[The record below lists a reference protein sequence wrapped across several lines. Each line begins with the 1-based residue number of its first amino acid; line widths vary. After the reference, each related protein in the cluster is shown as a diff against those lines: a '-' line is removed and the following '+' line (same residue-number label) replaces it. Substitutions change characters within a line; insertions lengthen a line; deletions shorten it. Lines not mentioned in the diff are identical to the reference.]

1 MKMKTTL
8 LTVALSALAFSSSV
22 FADEAKKPLSFSEVQ
37 TIRIMAGG
45 VVGNAL
51 AKTMERPHLGL
62 LANRSLICNDLAGG
76 IGGTLTVNKADSLLT
91 FESVKDKAEIAPAV
105 AHLLPSDGIYLAFG
119 GEWKKEENMA
129 LLEAA
134 LDQLA
139 EHGYKGSVIFHVT
152 TWAQKQPQEIAAR
165 NPRVAKYFET
175 ANLRAVT
182 LDLNKKEAMIN
193 KVTFDGKDYKLN
205 VAATAPLRDD
215 LVALFK
221 RQ

>member
-1 MKMKTTL
+1 MKKAL
-8 LTVALSALAFSSSV
+8 LTVALSALAFSSAA
-22 FADEAKKPLSFSEVQ
+22 FAQEAKKPLTFSEIQ

-51 AKTMERPHLGL
+51 AKTMERPHLGI
-62 LANRSLICNDLAGG
+62 LANRSVICNDLAGG
-76 IGGTLTVNKADSLLT
+76 IGGTLTVNKADSELT
-91 FESVKDKAEIAPAV
+91 FESVKDKAEIAPAI
-105 AHLLPSDGIYLAFG
+105 ARLLPSDGLYMAFG

-134 LDQLA
+134 LEQLA
-139 EHGYKGSVIFHVT
+139 EHNYKGSVIFHVT

-165 NPRVAKYFET
+165 NPKIAKYFET
-175 ANLRAVT
+175 ATLRAVT
-182 LDLNKKEAMIN
+182 LDLNKKEAIIN
-193 KVTFDGKDYKLN
+193 KVTFDGKAYKLN

-215 LVALFK
+215 LVELFK

>member
-1 MKMKTTL
+1 MKKSL
-8 LTVALSALAFSSSV
+8 LVVALSALAFSSSA
-22 FADEAKKPLSFSEVQ
+22 FAQEAKKPLTFSEIQ

-51 AKTMERPHLGL
+51 AKTMERPSMGI
-62 LANRSLICNDLAGG
+62 LANRSVICNDLAGG
-76 IGGTLTVNKADSLLT
+76 IGGTLTVNKPDSKFT

-105 AHLLPSDGIYLAFG
+105 AHLLPADGIYLAFG

-134 LDQLA
+134 LEQLA
-139 EHGYKGSVIFHVT
+139 EHNYKGSVIFHVT

-165 NPRVAKYFET
+165 NAKVAKYFET

-182 LDLNKKEAMIN
+182 LDLGKKEAMIN
-193 KVTFDGKDYKLN
+193 KVAFDGKEYKLN

-215 LVALFK
+215 LVELFK

>member
-1 MKMKTTL
+1 MKKSL
-8 LTVALSALAFSSSV
+8 LTVALSALALSS
-22 FADEAKKPLSFSEVQ
+22 AALAQETRKPLTFSEIQ

-51 AKTMERPHLGL
+51 AKTMERPHLGV
-62 LANRSLICNDLAGG
+62 LANRSVICNDLAGG
-76 IGGTLTVNKADSLLT
+76 IGGTLTVNKADSQLT
-91 FESVKDKAEIAPAV
+91 FESVKDKAETAPAI
-105 AHLLPSDGIYLAFG
+105 ARLLPSDGIYMAFG

-134 LDQLA
+134 LEQLA
-139 EHGYKGSVIFHVT
+139 EHHYKGSVIFHVT

-165 NPRVAKYFET
+165 NPRIAKYFET
-175 ANLRAVT
+175 ATLRAVT

-193 KVTFDGKDYKLN
+193 KITFDGKDYKLS

-215 LVALFK
+215 LVELFK

>member
-1 MKMKTTL
+1 MKKSL
-8 LTVALSALAFSSSV
+8 LAIALSALAFSSSA
-22 FADEAKKPLSFSEVQ
+22 FAQDAKKPLTFSEIQ

-51 AKTMERPHLGL
+51 AKTMERPSMGI
-62 LANRSLICNDLAGG
+62 LANRSVICNDLAGG
-76 IGGTLTVNKADSLLT
+76 IGGTLTVNKPDSKFA
-91 FESVKDKAEIAPAV
+91 FESVKDKANIAPAV
-105 AHLLPSDGIYLAFG
+105 AHLLPADGIYLAFG
-119 GEWKKEENMA
+119 GEWKKDENMA

-134 LDQLA
+134 LEQLA
-139 EHGYKGSVIFHVT
+139 EHNYKGSVIFHVT

-165 NPRVAKYFET
+165 NAKVAKYFET

-182 LDLNKKEAMIN
+182 LDLGKKEAMIN
-193 KVTFDGKDYKLN
+193 KVAFDGKEYKLN

-215 LVALFK
+215 LVELFK

>member
-1 MKMKTTL
+1 MKKTL
-8 LTVALSALAFSSSV
+8 FAVALSALAFSTSA
-22 FADEAKKPLSFSEVQ
+22 FAQEAKKPLTFSEIQ

-51 AKTMERPHLGL
+51 AKTMERPSMGI
-62 LANRSLICNDLAGG
+62 LANRSVICNDLAGG
-76 IGGTLTVNKADSLLT
+76 IGGTLTVNKPDSKLT
-91 FESVKDKAEIAPAV
+91 FESVKDTAEIAPAV
-105 AHLLPSDGIYLAFG
+105 AHLLPADGIYLAFG

-134 LDQLA
+134 LEQLA
-139 EHGYKGSVIFHVT
+139 EHHYKGSVIFHVT
-152 TWAQKQPQEIAAR
+152 TWAQKQPQDIAAR
-165 NPRVAKYFET
+165 NAKVAKYFET

-193 KVTFDGKDYKLN
+193 KVSFDGKDYKLN

-215 LVALFK
+215 LVDLFK

>member
-1 MKMKTTL
+1 MKKAL
-8 LTVALSALAFSSSV
+8 LTVALSALAFSSAA
-22 FADEAKKPLSFSEVQ
+22 FAQEAKKPLTFSEIQ

-51 AKTMERPHLGL
+51 AKTMERPHLGI
-62 LANRSLICNDLAGG
+62 LANRSVICNDLAGG
-76 IGGTLTVNKADSLLT
+76 IGGTLTVNKADSQLT

-105 AHLLPSDGIYLAFG
+105 AHLLSSNGIYLAFG

-129 LLEAA
+129 LLEVA
-134 LDQLA
+134 LEQLA
-139 EHGYKGSVIFHVT
+139 EHHYKGSVIFHVT

-165 NPRVAKYFET
+165 NPKIAKYFET
-175 ANLRAVT
+175 ATLRAVT

-193 KVTFDGKDYKLN
+193 KVTFDGKAYKLN
-205 VAATAPLRDD
+205 VAATAPMRDD
-215 LVALFK
+215 LVELFK

>member
-1 MKMKTTL
+1 MKKSLVTI
-8 LTVALSALAFSSSV
+8 ALSALALSTSA
-22 FADEAKKPLSFSEVQ
+22 FAQEAKKPLTFSEIQ

-51 AKTMERPHLGL
+51 AKTMERPSMGILT
-62 LANRSLICNDLAGG
+62 NRSVICNDLAGG
-76 IGGTLTVNKADSLLT
+76 IGGTLTVNKPDSKLT

-105 AHLLPSDGIYLAFG
+105 AHLLPTDGVYLAFG

-129 LLEAA
+129 LLETA
-134 LDQLA
+134 LEQLA
-139 EHGYKGSVIFHVT
+139 EHNYKGSLIFHVT

-165 NPRVAKYFET
+165 NPKVAKYFET
-175 ANLRAVT
+175 AQLRAVT

-205 VAATAPLRDD
+205 VAATAPMRDD
-215 LVALFK
+215 LVELFK

>member
-1 MKMKTTL
+1 MKKSL
-8 LTVALSALAFSSSV
+8 LVVALSALAFSSSA
-22 FADEAKKPLSFSEVQ
+22 FAQEAKKPLTFSEIQ

-51 AKTMERPHLGL
+51 AKTMERPSMGI
-62 LANRSLICNDLAGG
+62 LANRSVICNDLAGG
-76 IGGTLTVNKADSLLT
+76 IGGTLTVNKPDSKFT

-105 AHLLPSDGIYLAFG
+105 AHLLPADGIYLAFG

-134 LDQLA
+134 LEQLA
-139 EHGYKGSVIFHVT
+139 EHNYKGSVIVHVT

-165 NPRVAKYFET
+165 NAKVAKYFET

-182 LDLNKKEAMIN
+182 LDLGKKEAMIN
-193 KVTFDGKDYKLN
+193 KVAFDGKEYKLN

-215 LVALFK
+215 LVELFK

>member
-1 MKMKTTL
+1 MKKSLVTI
-8 LTVALSALAFSSSV
+8 ALSALALSTSA
-22 FADEAKKPLSFSEVQ
+22 FAQEAKKPLTFSEIQ

-51 AKTMERPHLGL
+51 AKTMERPSMGILT
-62 LANRSLICNDLAGG
+62 NRSVICNDLAGG
-76 IGGTLTVNKADSLLT
+76 IGGTLTVNKPDSKLT

-105 AHLLPSDGIYLAFG
+105 AHLLPTDGVYLAFG

-129 LLEAA
+129 LLETA
-134 LDQLA
+134 LEQLA
-139 EHGYKGSVIFHVT
+139 EHNYKGSLIFHVT

-165 NPRVAKYFET
+165 NPKVAKYFET
-175 ANLRAVT
+175 AQLRAVT
-182 LDLNKKEAMIN
+182 LDLNKKEALIN

-205 VAATAPLRDD
+205 VAATAPMRDD
-215 LVALFK
+215 LVELFK

>member
-1 MKMKTTL
+1 MKKSL
-8 LTVALSALAFSSSV
+8 LTVALSALALSS
-22 FADEAKKPLSFSEVQ
+22 AALAQETRKPLTFSEIQ

-51 AKTMERPHLGL
+51 AKTMERPHLGV
-62 LANRSLICNDLAGG
+62 LANRSVICNDLAGG
-76 IGGTLTVNKADSLLT
+76 IGGTLTVNKADSQLT
-91 FESVKDKAEIAPAV
+91 FESVKDNAETAPAI
-105 AHLLPSDGIYLAFG
+105 ARLLPSDGIYMAFG

-134 LDQLA
+134 LEQLA
-139 EHGYKGSVIFHVT
+139 EHHYKGSVIFHVT

-165 NPRVAKYFET
+165 NPRIAKYFET
-175 ANLRAVT
+175 ATLRAVT

-193 KVTFDGKDYKLN
+193 KITFDGKDYKLS

-215 LVALFK
+215 LVELFK

>member
-1 MKMKTTL
+1 MKKSLVTI
-8 LTVALSALAFSSSV
+8 ALSALAFSTSA
-22 FADEAKKPLSFSEVQ
+22 FAQEAKKPLTFSEIQ

-51 AKTMERPHLGL
+51 AKTMERPSMGILT
-62 LANRSLICNDLAGG
+62 NRSVICNDLAGG
-76 IGGTLTVNKADSLLT
+76 IGGTLTVNKPDSKLT

-105 AHLLPSDGIYLAFG
+105 AHLLPTDGVYLAFG

-129 LLEAA
+129 LLETA
-134 LDQLA
+134 LEQLA
-139 EHGYKGSVIFHVT
+139 EHNYKGSLIFHVT

-165 NPRVAKYFET
+165 NPKVTKYFET
-175 ANLRAVT
+175 AQLRAVT
-182 LDLNKKEAMIN
+182 LDLNKKEALIN

-205 VAATAPLRDD
+205 VAATAPMRDD
-215 LVALFK
+215 LVELFK